1 MMTRLISDYLSRL
14 TALPQSIV
22 SLRIKQPVLI
32 ESGDRIPYTVD
43 IKGTSN
49 MKLMTQLKQANP
61 RIRIE
66 NLNDNSMSTIYN
78 VCYNRGVYISKAFFQ
93 VQLLSQ
99 TLPGPDLPYPVNQ
112 LLFLVPERVSK
123 IIPARIVPC
132 SKFHRCKSFNGKI

>member
-49 MKLMTQLKQANP
+49 MKLMTQLK
-61 RIRIE
+61 
-66 NLNDNSMSTIYN
+66 
-78 VCYNRGVYISKAFFQ
+78 
-93 VQLLSQ
+93 
-99 TLPGPDLPYPVNQ
+99 
-112 LLFLVPERVSK
+112 
-123 IIPARIVPC
+123 
-132 SKFHRCKSFNGKI
+132 

>member
-49 MKLMTQLKQANP
+49 MKLHLYLKMRLMVGHQSLQSMKTVHS
-61 RIRIE
+61 IRF
-66 NLNDNSMSTIYN
+66 
-78 VCYNRGVYISKAFFQ
+78 R
-93 VQLLSQ
+93 LL
-99 TLPGPDLPYPVNQ
+99 TLLPKQ
-112 LLFLVPERVSK
+112 KMALH
-123 IIPARIVPC
+123 IIPAEQMVPLITL
-132 SKFHRCKSFNGKI
+132 FM